1 MITVFKI
8 TSDLLPTIIMIIWV
22 LFIVYFVAKWTYKIA
37 ISRGY
42 TPQSGAYFGR
52 KVIHILA
59 GGIVAFLLPY
69 LFHEPIL
76 PLIMAILL
84 SLFLYLPHRTGRL
97 MYWFQDPNN
106 QYEVHFTIM
115 WGILVFFTWFID
127 NTFWLAVIPILFMA
141 WGDGVTGIV
150 RNFKYRKRVKG
161 WEGSVAML
169 IVSIPIGMKFGWAG
183 IIAAVL
189 ATLAEKQAYI
199 DDNITVPLVAIVV
212 LLIAY
217 YFAPNLITSL
227 W

>member
-8 TSDLLPTIIMIIWV
+8 ASDLLPTIIMIIWV
-22 LFIVYFVAKWTYKIA
+22 LFIVYFAAKWTYKIA

-52 KVIHILA
+52 KAIHILA